1 LNLDL
6 PNDELGRLAST
17 FDSMLGRI
25 EESFQRQRQFTGDA
39 AHELRTPLALMR
51 SQIDLA
57 LTQADTPEELREA
70 LQALDGDVGQMTT
83 LVGTLLA
90 LARADAGALTPSRE
104 PVDLAD
110 LASDVCDQYAPIA
123 SQNGLTLTCV
133 ARPVGVQADAD
144 MVLQVIVNL
153 VDNAIKNTPEGG
165 TITIRTGKG
174 TGVKAQETG
183 GGSSRESRHDPQ
195 IPDTWP
201 LLTLDSAFVQVTDTG
216 VGIPAEHLPRI
227 FDRFYRVDAGR
238 TRNKG
243 GIGLGLAISQSIA
256 QVHGGT
262 LSAASAPGK
271 GSTFTLTL
279 PA

>member
-1 LNLDL
+1 
-6 PNDELGRLAST
+6 
-17 FDSMLGRI
+17 MLGRI
-25 EESFQRQRQFTGDA
+25 DEAFQRQRQFTGDA

-57 LTQADTPEELREA
+57 LTQADTSEELRDA

-90 LARADAGALTPSRE
+90 IARADAGALTPNRE
-104 PVDLAD
+104 SVDLAD

-123 SQNGLTLTCV
+123 SQNGLTLTCEV
-133 ARPVGVQADAD
+133 HPVTVQADAD
-144 MVLQVIVNL
+144 MIIQVIVNL
-153 VDNAIKNTPEGG
+153 VDNAIKNTAEGG
-165 TITIRTGKG
+165 TITIRTGRG
-174 TGVKAQETG
+174 TGVSSQG
-183 GGSSRESRHDPQ
+183 SPGLSSRESRHEPPP
-195 IPDTWP
+195 PDSWP
-201 LLTLDSAFVQVTDTG
+201 RLTIDAAFVQVTDTG
-216 VGIPAEHLPRI
+216 AGIPAEHLPRI
-227 FDRFYRVDAGR
+227 FDRFYRVDSGR

-256 QVHGGT
+256 RVHGGM
-262 LSAASAPGK
+262 LSATSVPGK